1 MSYLE
6 LERTVSGV
14 YIRCLNSLHVLDLR
28 NCTFKKLT
36 QFYSP
41 KLVFSRKRYGGGL
54 ILQFTAVSALVFFR
68 FVCRAVLFHIFD
80 KETVGSN
87 NSLGQVNIELKY
99 LDLDEPIR
107 KRYPLADLVTE
118 IISLR
123 PSHVENLKIN
133 FVFLEQFP

>member
-1 MSYLE
+1 MFYLE

-36 QFYSP
+36 QFCSP

>member
-1 MSYLE
+1 MFYLE
-6 LERTVSGV
+6 LERTVRGV
-14 YIRCLNSLHVLDLR
+14 YIRCLNSLHVLDFR

-41 KLVFSRKRYGGGL
+41 KLVFLPETLWWLTCNCNSL
-54 ILQFTAVSALVFFR
+54 LFPLLFFFR

-118 IISLR
+118 IISFA
-123 PSHVENLKIN
+123 SFACGE
-133 FVFLEQFP
+133 F

>member
-1 MSYLE
+1 M
-6 LERTVSGV
+6 
-14 YIRCLNSLHVLDLR
+14 
-28 NCTFKKLT
+28 
-36 QFYSP
+36 
-41 KLVFSRKRYGGGL
+41 
-54 ILQFTAVSALVFFR
+54 QFTAVSALVFFR

-118 IISLR
+118 IISFA
-123 PSHVENLKIN
+123 S
-133 FVFLEQFP
+133 FVCGEF